1 MRGRNGAGSSPGS
14 DRRGELVLIAY
25 RQLAAKGFEGLR
37 VREVAAE
44 AGINNATLHHHFP
57 TKEAL
62 IQGVVGHLLKE
73 FQIGRAP
80 RQDQLEPSP
89 MEELHYEFEDTRYR
103 LRDTPEVYVV
113 LMELYVRSVRNP
125 AIARVLETLER
136 QWSNHLIG
144 ILERGVRIGVFHRD
158 LDLAG
163 AATMI
168 MVQMKGLAFH
178 VALGKPPRRRS
189 TP

>member
-1 MRGRNGAGSSPGS
+1 M
-14 DRRGELVLIAY
+14 
-25 RQLAAKGFEGLR
+25 
-37 VREVAAE
+37 REVAAQ

-73 FQIGRAP
+73 FQLGRAP
-80 RQDQLEPSP
+80 RQDRRDPP
-89 MEELHYEFEDTRYR
+89 PIEELRYEFEDTRYR
-103 LRDTPEVYVV
+103 LRETPEMYVV
-113 LMELYVRSVRNP
+113 LMELYVRSLRDP

-136 QWSNHLIG
+136 EWSNHLIG
-144 ILERGVRIGVFHRD
+144 ILESGVRTGVFRRD
-158 LDLAG
+158 LDLAD

-178 VALGKPPRRRS
+178 VALGKPPGPQVDRLISQLAAETERHL
-189 TP
+189 TL